1 MGENTNMTMEQ
12 GPVTFERPLKK
23 KESRKQKEINSIITW
38 FVRGA
43 AFLAEVLFVL
53 PLCVVSC
60 STQPKG
66 DKKVN
71 GFSASFGFKLSYL
84 EEPVVGIWW
93 FVIVFFLTALII
105 ILWYAK
111 DMNRLKD
118 LKLRKMMLCF
128 LTGVMAVFNVI
139 IICCFIGVVN
149 ARVASANE
157 GFAIGEVSVR
167 YTLEF
172 WILLIIQVL
181 LSVGGIFATVKLYC
195 KKYVV
200 HKSKQKRH
208 GVN

>member
-1 MGENTNMTMEQ
+1 MKRIRYNEPYSYREVLMGENTNMTMEQ

-66 DKKVN
+66 DKTVN

-128 LTGVMAVFNVI
+128 LTGVLAVFNVI
-139 IICCFIGVVN
+139 IICCFNRICFIFKT
-149 ARVASANE
+149 SL
-157 GFAIGEVSVR
+157 
-167 YTLEF
+167 TQ
-172 WILLIIQVL
+172 IL
-181 LSVGGIFATVKLYC
+181 FKLC
-195 KKYVV
+195 
-200 HKSKQKRH
+200 SCFF
-208 GVN
+208 NTFF